1 MNRATP
7 AYLFDRLLASD
18 PALDR
23 LKSGLRAVLAAGLA
37 AGAFLFLTRWAG
49 LQYKLALAGIV
60 VPMMAVVA
68 LQDPGRARQQV
79 TLAWVPVV
87 AAAALVAGAFIA
99 HDPWLGGGCFVLTIF
114 AAFQARRFGPRGAG
128 LGTIAYQSFFYAMLF
143 KNPPDKVAWV
153 VLFVFT
159 GCAIAYAVHF
169 WLIPEHP
176 GRMLHSDL
184 RALRAR
190 LRALLHDL
198 ARWLEQDGKADAGR
212 IDTHLAALGAQSL
225 ALDARL
231 AGFAGDPQTA
241 AALRDQVLRVDLAAE
256 TVAAVGRTQEDPE
269 ARRALAGRVRALH
282 AALGRA
288 APSLPAAAPADAA
301 AAAGLP
307 AAQAWRLSRAFATLA
322 GTPLWRAPRP
332 PMRDEHRAPPAP
344 AQPPVPTHG
353 SPWFDDTTRRALQA
367 AAAAL
372 GALLVGRAIA
382 PQYWY
387 WAVFAAFVVFTR
399 TATVGQTLSGA
410 WRQVLAAGVG
420 LGLGVGFAELVHGN
434 RTLELALLFMFVAM
448 GFYAFRGLQNAYTVL
463 LTAMLAMLYELL
475 GLDSANMLVTRLEDT
490 VAGAVVAVLAA
501 RVVLPVHTR
510 DESGARSAT
519 LLRAAGAL
527 LDATLADPPGAPLY
541 APVRDVDR
549 ALQALRQSLGP
560 VTATVYPAAKAHRRL
575 HLDRLA
581 RVAYCV
587 RHLAALADEDDSAH
601 VRSDGLR
608 AATGAVHARLEGV
621 ARMLEAAA
629 RPAQPGADL
638 ARLAPVDAAA
648 AGGANVA
655 ADAAALLLAE
665 TDALLRALQARL
677 TAQP

>member
-18 PALDR
+18 PPLDR
-23 LKSGLRAVLAAGLA
+23 LKSGLRAVLAAGLS
-37 AGAFLFLTRWAG
+37 AGAFLLLTRWLG

-68 LQDPGRARQQV
+68 LQDPGRGRQQV

-87 AAAALVAGAFIA
+87 AAAALVVGAFIA
-99 HDPWLGGGCFVLTIF
+99 HDPWLGGGAFVLTIF

-128 LGTIAYQSFFYAMLF
+128 LGTIAYQSFFYALLF

-169 WLIPEHP
+169 WLVPEHP
-176 GRMLHSDL
+176 GRMLHSEL

-190 LRALLHDL
+190 IRALLHDL
-198 ARWLEQDGKADAGR
+198 ARCLERDGKAAAGR
-212 IDTHLAALGAQSL
+212 IDTHLAALAAQSL

-231 AGFAGDPQTA
+231 AGFAGDLESA
-241 AALRDQVLRVDLAAE
+241 AGLRDQVLRVDLAAE
-256 TVAAVGRTQEDPE
+256 TVAAVARTLDDPD
-269 ARRALAGRVRALH
+269 ARRTLAGRVRALH
-282 AALGRA
+282 DALGHA
-288 APSLPAAAPADAA
+288 APSTPAAALVDADG
-301 AAAGLP
+301 GLP
-307 AAQAWRLSRAFATLA
+307 AAQAWRLSGAFATLA
-322 GTPLWRAPRP
+322 GTPLWRRARP
-332 PMRDEHRAPPAP
+332 PMRDEHRAPPVSARP
-344 AQPPVPTHG
+344 AVPPRG
-353 SPWFDDTTRRALQA
+353 GPWFDDTTRRALQA
-367 AAAAL
+367 SSAAL
-372 GALLVGRAIA
+372 GALLAGRAIA

-420 LGLGVGFAELVHGN
+420 LGLGMGIAELVHGN
-434 RTLELALLFMFVAM
+434 RTLELTLLFVFVAM

-475 GLDSANMLVTRLEDT
+475 GLDSAHMLVTRLQDT
-490 VAGAVVAVLAA
+490 VAGAIVAVLAA

-510 DESGARSAT
+510 DESGARSAA

-527 LDATLADPPGAPLY
+527 LDAALADPPRAPLPV
-541 APVRDVDR
+541 PVRDVDR

-581 RVAYCV
+581 RIAYCV
-587 RHLAALADEDDSAH
+587 RHLAALAAGNDAH
-601 VRSDGLR
+601 VRLETMR

-621 ARMLEAAA
+621 ARMLEATA

-648 AGGANVA
+648 AGGGGVA
-655 ADAAALLLAE
+655 ADAAAALLAE
-665 TDALLRALQARL
+665 ADALVRALQTRL
-677 TAQP
+677 TAPA